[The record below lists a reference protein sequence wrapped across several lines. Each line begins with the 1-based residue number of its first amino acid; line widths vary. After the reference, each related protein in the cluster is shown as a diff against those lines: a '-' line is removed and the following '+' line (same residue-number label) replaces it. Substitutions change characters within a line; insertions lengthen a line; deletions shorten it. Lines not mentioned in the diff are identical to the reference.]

1 MGLSQ
6 GAMNSWR
13 NARFSPA
20 LLPGM
25 TLAVAA
31 ALALFGNWGREAL
44 RYDRIAIADGE
55 IWRLVSGH
63 FVHLGWSHLALNG
76 VGFGLIWYLAAARFR
91 VRQWLLL
98 SCAVIAGID
107 LGFWFLQPQ
116 LVWYV
121 GMSGLLHGLLAA
133 GTVSGIRD
141 RQPEFWLIGVFLV
154 AKLAYEQL
162 VGPLPGSEGT
172 TGGSVVVA
180 AHLYGAVSG
189 ALAALWLRFR
199 KIPAAPI

>member
-1 MGLSQ
+1 MH
-6 GAMNSWR
+6 SWR
-13 NARFSPA
+13 NARFSTW
-20 LLPGM
+20 LLPGI

-31 ALALFGNWGREAL
+31 GLALLGSWGREAL
-44 RYDRIAIADGE
+44 RYDRMAIADGE
-55 IWRLVSGH
+55 VWRLVSGH
-63 FVHLGWSHLALNG
+63 FVHLGWSHFVLNG
-76 VGFGLIWYLAAARFR
+76 VGFGLICYLVAARFG
-91 VRQWLLL
+91 VRQWLLI
-98 SCAVIAGID
+98 SGIVIAGID

-133 GTVSGIRD
+133 GTVSGISD
-141 RQPEFWLIGVFLV
+141 RQREFWLIAVFLV
-154 AKLAYEQL
+154 GKLGYEQL

-189 ALAALWLRFR
+189 GFAALCLRFR
-199 KIPAAPI
+199 KFPAAPI